1 MEGIFLME
9 KWKKGNGEMI
19 GFAVV
24 AVLICSIFIIMVAFL
39 QLSVGLNAIQKAL
52 SVTGRSVAIC
62 TSMDDATTQ
71 AQRVAESAITYTG
84 IENIQTS
91 VDWVNSGDDWEGGK
105 FVNVTVSA
113 KVNTLAPFIT
123 KRYQK
128 KVLICIE
135 NGVAG
140 GRTIMIPDP
149 FGGYMTYE
157 GWQLNTDT
165 SSRQYQIRM
174 RSGEPFTD
182 DGFGIINGRYV
193 VACTQYFG
201 EVGDYVD
208 WYLENGEVIHSII
221 GDAKSYSDD
230 GISIY
235 GHDGGHNTIEFCVD
249 LRSWYVYLGN
259 GRYRGTH
266 ANPGTSVCRPEW
278 SSRVYKAVN
287 LGRNYLD

>member
-1 MEGIFLME
+1 MER
-9 KWKKGNGEMI
+9 WKKGNGEMI

-135 NGVAG
+135 NGVG
-140 GRTIMIPDP
+140 GRTINIPEPYGDLMRLEQWSAVNP
-149 FGGYMTYE
+149 
-157 GWQLNTDT
+157 N
-165 SSRQYQIRM
+165 SRQGWLRD
-174 RSGEPFTD
+174 RSGENYD
-182 DGFGIINGRYV
+182 SENLGKVNGRYV
-193 VACTQYFG
+193 IACTTTFG
-201 EVGDYVD
+201 ETGDYID
-208 WYLENGEVIHSII
+208 WYLENGIVIKTIV
-221 GDAKSYSDD
+221 GDTKNQSEATCNRWGHVNGRNVLEFMCDD
-230 GISIY
+230 GNNSPP
-235 GHDGGHNTIEFCVD
+235 D
-249 LRSWYVYLGN
+249 
-259 GRYRGTH
+259 
-266 ANPGTSVCRPEW
+266 NPGTRNFKPEW
-278 SSRVYKAVN
+278 NSRVYKAVI
-287 LGRNYLD
+287 LGRNYFDE

>member
-9 KWKKGNGEMI
+9 RWKKGNGEMI

-140 GRTIMIPDP
+140 GRTITIPYP
-149 FGGYMTYE
+149 YGQMMTWLPWSIE
-157 GWQLNTDT
+157 NAA
-165 SSRQYQIRM
+165 SRQGQLRDL
-174 RSGEPFTD
+174 SGENYD
-182 DGFGIINGRYV
+182 DEGFAKVNGRYV
-193 VACTQYFG
+193 VACTQKFG

-208 WYLENGEVIHSII
+208 WYIDTGSVGREIVIKSII
-221 GDAKSYSDD
+221 GDAKCVGEVDPVTGNVSNEW
-230 GISIY
+230 
-235 GHDGGHNTIEFCVD
+235 GHNAGMNVLEFCMD
-249 LRSWYVYLGN
+249 GSN
-259 GRYRGTH
+259 SPID
-266 ANPGTSVCRPEW
+266 NPGTVNFKPEW
-278 SSRVYKAVN
+278 IGRVYKSVN
-287 LGRNYLD
+287 LGRNYFDE